1 MPSQG
6 RRRRK
11 RRPDYRAPGGQAS
24 PPLPREPAGEGSGP
38 APAPGRRRGLRDR
51 PPAPWGSF
59 PLVELVVLLALA
71 LLIAGFF
78 VQGTRGITMIA
89 AGVGLG
95 SLAGLELSVR
105 EHFAGYKSH
114 STVLAGTVA
123 VVAAALGYFL
133 LPDGWAPGL
142 GLLVA
147 VVVFAAA
154 FYLFREAF
162 KRRSGGLG
170 FR

>member
-1 MPSQG
+1 M
-6 RRRRK
+6 
-11 RRPDYRAPGGQAS
+11 
-24 PPLPREPAGEGSGP
+24 
-38 APAPGRRRGLRDR
+38 
-51 PPAPWGSF
+51 
-59 PLVELVVLLALA
+59 LLALA

-78 VQGTRGITMIA
+78 VQGNRGITMIA

-133 LPDGWAPGL
+133 LPNGWAPGL

-154 FYLFREAF
+154 FYLFR
-162 KRRSGGLG
+162 GGLQAPGRRPG